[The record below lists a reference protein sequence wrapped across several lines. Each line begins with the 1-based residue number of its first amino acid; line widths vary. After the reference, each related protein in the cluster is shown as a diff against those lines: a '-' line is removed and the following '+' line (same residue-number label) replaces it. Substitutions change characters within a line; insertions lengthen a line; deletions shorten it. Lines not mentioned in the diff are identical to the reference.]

1 MDERR
6 NRFSSIVLLCVLSG
20 IYLFV
25 FSEGGVLERINLQ
38 RKNDG
43 LLSGIRSLNEEK
55 KRLEST
61 LRDYEK
67 GGKTG
72 EDVLS
77 AGFIRSGDQVVFLR
91 NAVPGTGTAAKE
103 KKDEASF
110 TFEMIHYRILW
121 VVLSLLIFFF
131 HYSRR
136 PHKEDGFR
144 NA

>member
-25 FSEGGVLERINLQ
+25 FSGSGVLERINLQ

-43 LLSGIRSLNEEK
+43 LVNGIKSINEEK

-61 LRDYEK
+61 LLDYEK

-72 EDVLS
+72 DDVLN
-77 AGFIRSGDQVVFLR
+77 AGFIRSGDQGVFLR
-91 NAVPGTGTAAKE
+91 NAVPGTSPAAKE